1 MKKVF
6 LVFVIMMCSPLHAD
20 EVYTIQV
27 EKSYDKY
34 SKSDLKKRVWEL
46 ERAVFQL
53 QQKVFALEVK
63 QDSGKQIAVPIV
75 AAPAVDSWVCTM
87 KGMGET
93 YTATGGSKAVATAN
107 VTDSCKKALGSTFHC
122 KLEKCEQ

>member
-1 MKKVF
+1 MKKIF
-6 LVFVIMMCSPLHAD
+6 LMLVLTVVPQLHAD
-20 EVYTIQV
+20 EVYTIQF

-53 QQKVFALEVK
+53 QQKVFALELK
-63 QDSGKQIAVPIV
+63 QDSAAKVVTPVV
-75 AAPAVDSWVCTM
+75 AAPVVDTWVCTM
-87 KGMGET
+87 KGMGEV
-93 YTATGGSKAVATAN
+93 YTATGASKALATAN
-107 VTDSCKKALGSTFHC
+107 VTDACKKALGSTFHC